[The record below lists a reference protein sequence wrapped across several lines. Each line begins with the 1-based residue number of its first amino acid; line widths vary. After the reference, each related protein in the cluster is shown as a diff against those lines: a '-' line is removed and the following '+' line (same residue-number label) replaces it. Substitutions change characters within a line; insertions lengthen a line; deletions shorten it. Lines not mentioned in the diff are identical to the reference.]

1 MTHTTKTMTVYHKFR
16 SAGKN
21 LAKIS
26 ARRPVRALSAGTA
39 DMAYKYT
46 ANPAKSDKVTAESWW
61 WVVILRQ
68 NHPYEWLEMNLGKL
82 SQKSEMRVQN
92 GAVLT
97 FRMK

>member
-1 MTHTTKTMTVYHKFR
+1 MTRPPKIR
-16 SAGKN
+16 SV
-21 LAKIS
+21 
-26 ARRPVRALSAGTA
+26 RRPVRALSAGTA

-46 ANPAKSDKVTAESWW
+46 ANPAKSDKVAADKVTAVSWW
-61 WVVILRQ
+61 WLVILRQ

-82 SQKSEMRVQN
+82 SQKSEIRVQN